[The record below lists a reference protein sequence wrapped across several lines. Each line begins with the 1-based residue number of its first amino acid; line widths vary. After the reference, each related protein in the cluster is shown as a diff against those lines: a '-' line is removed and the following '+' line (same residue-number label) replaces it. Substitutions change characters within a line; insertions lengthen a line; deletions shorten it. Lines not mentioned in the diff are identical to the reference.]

1 MYSAYFIIKCLEKGE
16 CGYQKCVYSKDD
28 VVCSHQ
34 VFARVVS
41 SFICA
46 VGLLGACLSKWTTLT
61 LITDILAKIKWNVE
75 YLFRRW
81 GYIVVIMTGNY
92 WITEKSQHIIT

>member
-1 MYSAYFIIKCLEKGE
+1 MNDAVMKYRAILDSLCELSFCPIKIEYKTKTTMYLTYFIIKGLKKGE

-46 VGLLGACLSKWTTLT
+46 VGLSGACLSK
-61 LITDILAKIKWNVE
+61 
-75 YLFRRW
+75 
-81 GYIVVIMTGNY
+81 
-92 WITEKSQHIIT
+92 